1 MTTTGT
7 RKEERDML
15 QAEKECL
22 GDALA
27 LAVKGCEDFRDLAI
41 NRVYKNG
48 EEQGQLFERIRKSGS
63 GLMKLGAC
71 GNLTKDISKLGQ
83 VLVESATPKRPIPP
97 QGVLYVWDEDYQKWV
112 KKQCTHVAKMVK
124 MRLNELSEALSK
136 PLIFPPHFD
145 DILQAIFPKH
155 YKLIDITKVTA
166 ADRKVLKNYGDADIR
181 NRLARILKKSRAVPR
196 SEKAKLHQLAQQSHS
211 GYEISDYGI
220 SLIYKGND
228 SSLHLVVKSGKE
240 IKTKVN
246 EKAVWYQITKP
257 IDAGFDFVL
266 FIAFAEL
273 TVPLLNRFRTYNKT
287 NDCLRYIVGD
297 ELAMLFKSY
306 DELA

>member
-1 MTTTGT
+1 
-7 RKEERDML
+7 
-15 QAEKECL
+15 
-22 GDALA
+22 
-27 LAVKGCEDFRDLAI
+27 
-41 NRVYKNG
+41 
-48 EEQGQLFERIRKSGS
+48 
-63 GLMKLGAC
+63 
-71 GNLTKDISKLGQ
+71 
-83 VLVESATPKRPIPP
+83 
-97 QGVLYVWDEDYQKWV
+97 
-112 KKQCTHVAKMVK
+112 
-124 MRLNELSEALSK
+124 MRLDELSVDLSK
-136 PLIFPPHFD
+136 PFVFPPHFE

-155 YKLIDITKVTA
+155 YKLINITKVTA
-166 ADRKVLKNYGDADIR
+166 ADRKILKNYGDSDIR
-181 NRLARILKKSRAVPR
+181 GRLARILEKSHAVPK

-211 GYEISDYGI
+211 GYEISDYGV

-228 SSLHLVVKSGKE
+228 SSLHFVVKSGKE

-246 EKAVWYQITKP
+246 EKAVWHQITKP